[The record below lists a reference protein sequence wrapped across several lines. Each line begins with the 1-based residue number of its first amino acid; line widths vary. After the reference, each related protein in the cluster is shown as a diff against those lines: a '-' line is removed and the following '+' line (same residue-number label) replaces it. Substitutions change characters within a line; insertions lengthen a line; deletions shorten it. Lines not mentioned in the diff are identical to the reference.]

1 MSIIVLAAVVLGIFV
16 MRQRMR
22 GRSISG
28 MGLTPSPSDAFRA
41 EEEKSNNLQNEE
53 NFRRYANPLKEE
65 RSTTTMGGS
74 LGSLRGLTT
83 SSIELSPK
91 VSVEMHHHKSSQD
104 LNPNVSLVRPIPGEA
119 LAGPSTTAQDFM
131 HEYSQRLHKNKS
143 LSPDLVHVDAD
154 LLHVDCNLK
163 TAHRNSQILLYK
175 AQNPDMRKN
184 TTGTFDN
191 LNKDFGKRS
200 INMSTASS
208 DSDVL
213 TVLV

>member
-1 MSIIVLAAVVLGIFV
+1 MSIIFLVAAILVTFAL
-16 MRQRMR
+16 RQRIR

-53 NFRRYANPLKEE
+53 NYRRYANPLKEE
-65 RSTTTMGGS
+65 RSGTAMGSS

-104 LNPNVSLVRPIPGEA
+104 LNPNISLVRPITEPS
-119 LAGPSTTAQDFM
+119 AGPSTTAQEIIQ
-131 HEYSQRLHKNKS
+131 EYNQMLHKSKS
-143 LSPDLVHVDAD
+143 LNPDLVHVDSD